1 MKTNFNIV
9 KNVRNSRSIN
19 ALGALRKLQSLG
31 LLLCALMIGSLQVWG
46 ATYTYDFTTANNFY
60 TTQGGSTHPATG
72 SGNKFSNGD
81 SFYASD
87 GAQFTVL
94 YDDKVYFN
102 TGYIMVGNQSP
113 VFQLPTYA
121 GEKITQVKFWNSSGC
136 STKVRVTIK
145 SGSSTASAEQTW
157 STQSSTYTYSIGASY
172 QASTLK
178 LNVVSANAQITK
190 IQITTTSDCANSVTI
205 NKGTGTNCT
214 FTLSK
219 SGAQASCDGVSTT
232 VSITP
237 STGYGAPVVTQSGAS
252 KTPTISGS
260 GNSQTVTYAA
270 NTTGTSTINVSC
282 SALTTTVSFN
292 QNGGEGG
299 QTATKTATYGQ
310 AMPTPITLPTRYG
323 HTFGGYYD
331 GAGGTGTQYYTN
343 TGASARNWD
352 KTSATATL
360 YAKWTENELTNY
372 RTTCESCATASSVT
386 ASPVTGNTAT
396 INWSGAVSSTGYTIV
411 WSTGSSFPGSLD
423 ASNSHDVAS
432 GTSSY
437 QITGLTEGTT
447 YNVWVISKCDDSRSE
462 SINFTTPVEHTI
474 TFNYP
479 DGFTFSGTT
488 PLSVADG
495 ATFTFPNV
503 TKPGSGYDCVA
514 SFKGWVAGENYIGQT
529 EFINAGTTSDAVT
542 ADATYTAVFVQ
553 NDGSSGAGANDY
565 EMVTDEADLESGE
578 KYLMV
583 GYKAGTYYALGK
595 QNSNNRPGVEV
606 TVDDGLITGASVSVA
621 TAAGQDSKVYELT
634 LGGSEGAW
642 TFKDVSNQ
650 YLYASS
656 GSSNYLKLNGSID
669 SKGKTEWAISIEKD
683 GHATIDTK
691 YYTYDEDGAED
702 HHGSIFFNTGST
714 LFACYVKE
722 SESPR
727 VYLFKKGGTSKFSL
741 TATPNC
747 NLRMS
752 GDVAVTSYNGRG
764 IMAATPLAVLANGL
778 TANTGTV
785 TLTSNNSDVYFSANR
800 LPNFAKASTP
810 SSSVV
815 LTANGSGVIDAD
827 VYVHYKPS
835 SAGNGSASTVIVTA
849 TPSGGLTGAVEHLI
863 NVRNMSEKFV
873 IAAKFGGTW
882 YALPSDIGDTECT
895 PEAIVID
902 VDENTMTAT
911 ASKTAPKTCTFT
923 LWPVRTTNSTS
934 SDRYS
939 SDGGNAG
946 ECIRLAAISVDNEAL
961 WANNAASSGT
971 TKIKTAN
978 AITTIGST
986 GGEANEWRVY
996 TTITDGKWTYNL
1008 QSNQSNQIDKSR
1020 YLYLYKDDVV
1030 KWGTYNSGV
1039 SNNLYFLPVTETE
1052 PFDMKVVEWYPTKIL
1067 IQTSNAVSSP
1077 TVTIGGSPVA
1087 GVTCTG
1093 KGSKLYEITIP
1104 GLSNTANAAKT
1115 MRVSYTADAKTYSA
1129 CAKVPIIISRTNVDV
1144 VNGSSEL
1151 NDPFSTL
1158 TPAVYNTA
1166 DLVVRDGATLKLNGT
1181 RAQNEFFDVTI
1192 YPTSKISVPAE
1203 KKLSVHSLTFFGGI
1217 DEIYDGSSYSTNKYG
1232 VPELSLKGTCGRKTK
1247 NIIDYVMR
1255 VDLDQMYA
1263 VSVPYE
1269 VSLSGITY
1277 WDGTACAK
1285 GSQLYISAY
1294 DGAARATKSGKTW
1307 IYETAFDPAKLQPGI
1322 GYTISAE
1329 LQPGVGDTYSILRM
1343 PMTGTFVK
1351 DETEAAKTVYVYAYT
1366 AEGITPNN
1374 KGWNLV
1380 ANPYMVSISGSSA
1393 GGADDS
1399 KLIVGH
1405 LVEDGTSWKIADGDT
1420 YRYVTIPY
1428 DSGDGYEQTK
1438 WSLATLKPFKNF
1450 FLQVQTEGNLAFAL
1464 ASRNNMPAR
1473 YLQTQEREV
1482 EFEVTLTNG
1491 DKSDNL
1497 GLLIAEEY
1505 SSAYEG
1511 NADLEKMEGVMCVYT
1526 IFGGYKLAYNAL
1538 NPTEAAGSI
1547 PVGYIANVAGSY
1559 TFSYDTGD
1567 TGELEHVW
1575 LTDND
1580 EHQTVDLLV
1589 DDYVFTTAA
1598 GRNETRFVLST
1609 ELKEESTAT
1618 DLEDLE
1624 DAAQPM
1630 KFIYQDKLYIL
1641 RGGVIYDATGKR
1653 VREINK

>member
-1 MKTNFNIV
+1 MIKMKTIMKTNFNIQ
-9 KNVRNSRSIN
+9 KSIHNSRSIGLIVL
-19 ALGALRKLQSLG
+19 ALLFGNLQAWADLT
-31 LLLCALMIGSLQVWG
+31 I
-46 ATYTYDFTTANNFY
+46 DFEADDLSDY
-60 TTQGGSTHPATG
+60 SDW
-72 SGNKFSNGD
+72 SFSNIGFSQD
-81 SFYASD
+81 V
-87 GAQFTVL
+87 TV
-94 YDDKVYFN
+94 
-102 TGYIMVGNQSP
+102 
-113 VFQLPTYA
+113 YA
-121 GEKITQVKFWNSSGC
+121 GEWYGCNYDGASATTTASITTVNKIAAPSSLSCYISKETKNTTSSTWYIEVSSNGSSWTQVTSRSATDMSKGSWVSFSADLSDYSNVY
-136 STKVRVTIK
+136 VRIRYNGSNAFRCIDNIVLEEGAACANTMTISK
-145 SGSSTASAEQTW
+145 GSSTNCSFAL
-157 STQSSTYTYSIGASY
+157 G
-172 QASTLK
+172 
-178 LNVVSANAQITK
+178 
-190 IQITTTSDCANSVTI
+190 TS
-205 NKGTGTNCT
+205 G
-214 FTLSK
+214 
-219 SGAQASCDGVSTT
+219 SGIASCSGVSTT

-237 STGYGAPVVTQSGAS
+237 NTGYGSPVVTQSGAS
-252 KTPTISGS
+252 AAPTITGS
-260 GNSQTVTYAA
+260 GTSWTVTYAA

-282 SALTTTVSFN
+282 SAKTTTVSFN
-292 QNGGEGG
+292 QNGGDGG
-299 QTATKTATYGQ
+299 QTSSKTATYGQ
-310 AMPTPITLPTRYG
+310 AMPTPVTVPTRTHY
-323 HTFGGYYD
+323 TFGGYYD

-343 TGASARNWD
+343 TGASARTWNKED
-352 KTSATATL
+352 ANYTL
-360 YAKWTENELTNY
+360 YAKWTENGLTNY
-372 RTTCESCATASSVT
+372 RTTCAACATPTSVT
-386 ASPVTGNTAT
+386 ASPITGTTAT
-396 INWSGAVSSTGYTIV
+396 INWSGTSSTGFTVV
-411 WSTGSSFPGSLD
+411 WSESSTFPDPIVTSNDVGSGD
-423 ASNSHDVAS
+423 H
-432 GTSSY
+432 SY

-447 YNVWVISKCDDSRSE
+447 YYVWVISKCDDSQSDR
-462 SINFTTPVEHTI
+462 INFTTPVEHTI

-488 PLSVADG
+488 PLGVEDG
-495 ATFTFPNV
+495 ETFTFPNV

-529 EFINAGTTSDAVT
+529 EFINAGTISGAVT
-542 ADATYTAVFVQ
+542 EDATYTAVFVQ

-1020 YLYLYKDDVV
+1020 YLYLYKEDVV

-1129 CAKVPIIISRTNVDV
+1129 CAKVPIIISRTNVDI

-1285 GSQLYISAY
+1285 GSQLYVSAY

-1393 GGADDS
+1393 GGADDT

-1491 DKSDNL
+1491 DKSDNF

-1630 KFIYQDKLYIL
+1630 KFIYRDQLYIL

-1653 VREINK
+1653 VREVNK